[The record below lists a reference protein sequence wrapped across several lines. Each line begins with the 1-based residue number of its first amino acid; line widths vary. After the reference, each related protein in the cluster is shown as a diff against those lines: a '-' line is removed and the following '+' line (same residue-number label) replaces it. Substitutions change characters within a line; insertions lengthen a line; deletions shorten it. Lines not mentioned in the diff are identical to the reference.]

1 MFPARGKTNSLS
13 LRTSAM
19 LVMGTCITV
28 RLRAQELRRDV
39 VNLLSL
45 KVTVTDDENIDLP
58 SPKINDLQ
66 MIDVE
71 MPKDLEFGG
80 IQVDFDLSG
89 RPEEITMREDFK
101 LQIQQD
107 VDDGFSCITYEE
119 AMKGMESLGEWE
131 KLQPNLTAT
140 QSPKRR
146 TELDEEENPYGAAN
160 AEYLTEIQT
169 KDQAGAGTM
178 SPKRRTTSVLQL
190 QLTTIQ
196 ETADF
201 AMDVPAPPA
210 KAKNQSVPPVIEV
223 TPAVENGER
232 NQFPKR
238 LTSPVIL
245 DMDVDEERQ
254 AVSRREKSMDKTR
267 PQEVAI
273 PMDDMGLLPPPTPI
287 SKKRKRQQLVID
299 PIISISGEALKEG
312 LVISAMTMESDQIRV
327 DAVGQ
332 NNKFS
337 FQTAGRTLGRLLSK
351 EYVDAVRRSRKET
364 VVSQSVLGIAE
375 ENHLEVDDQA
385 AENPRTTSEIEPTKR
400 TSFEQTRNGS
410 TENDNRSIDLSTT
423 TTSTSERWSRNLDQS
438 VAAAQIEIDPRAT
451 LTSLQEETDAQN
463 ILPRQALSPVPGN
476 EIPQKVQLSP
486 PRPETNMMNSQ
497 EAEEEIN
504 SMVVAENRKETPNIV
519 DTLNV
524 LREKATDEKD
534 QDDGGIRCHFSD
546 ICSGRPRRVVAK
558 NFFNLLALEKTG
570 NVESLQEKPFE
581 EIAVKIL

>member
-337 FQTAGRTLGRLLSK
+337 FQTAGRNLGPLLSK
-351 EYVDAVRRSRKET
+351 EYVDAVQRCKERKKTLITPSGVIIPEFT
-364 VVSQSVLGIAE
+364 
-375 ENHLEVDDQA
+375 
-385 AENPRTTSEIEPTKR
+385 PTPNK
-400 TSFEQTRNGS
+400 SFS
-410 TENDNRSIDLSTT
+410 LSYE
-423 TTSTSERWSRNLDQS
+423 TTSTSERRSINLDQS
-438 VAAAQIEIDPRAT
+438 VAAAQIEIDPMAT